1 MNSQPTF
8 PIILP
13 TDTKHP
19 CAAGAVP
26 GKRRPQG
33 VRLPKI
39 SQAIANLDDNELG
52 DNLLYYD
59 YHVKHLLSLL
69 KKGLGPDD
77 DAYMSAYRSFEGE
90 VFENYAYEMLL
101 RYAKQN
107 SFIRHF
113 IVKGPHK
120 QRTKAQPNA
129 LSVNWKGQI
138 VYRIK
143 RNEIGEFDAMFFT
156 DKELYFVEMT
166 LVGSVTNLRKRM
178 RKKRALLQT
187 LFPHYKIKALL
198 ILNEGVTG
206 ISTLPDYATAWVTR
220 PYSAAKVFEWLQQE
234 KRPRRKP
241 FRRISGK
248 QIVDTDS
255 LKVHPFRYYNT
266 LGWVLNKSRVK
277 NGVINTQ
284 FLFSQTVQRYHDLF
298 VKMYIGYMEPEAF
311 HERFPGHPNP
321 NNARTYVAIEKE
333 HSGGYILNFF
343 LSHGRKNLELITERD
358 GRPHSVKK
366 DPYGVT
372 VTEIAYISNV
382 VKPHHALTPSQID
395 TVIHKLQNHRTDD

>member
-1 MNSQPTF
+1 M
-8 PIILP
+8 
-13 TDTKHP
+13 
-19 CAAGAVP
+19 
-26 GKRRPQG
+26 
-33 VRLPKI
+33 PKI
-39 SQAIANLDDNELG
+39 SKAIAELDDSELG

-59 YHVKHLLSLL
+59 YHIKHLLSLV

-77 DAYMSAYRSFEGE
+77 DAFMSAYRSFEGE

-101 RYAKQN
+101 RYVKQH
-107 SFIRHF
+107 SYIKQF

-120 QRTKAQPNA
+120 KRTKAQPNA

-206 ISTLPDYATAWVTR
+206 ISTLPDYATAWVTK
-220 PYSAAKVFEWLQQE
+220 PYSAAKVFEWLKQE

-241 FRRISGK
+241 FKRISGK
-248 QIVDTDS
+248 QIVDTDA

-266 LGWVLNKSRVK
+266 LGWVLNKVRVK
-277 NGVINTQ
+277 KGVLNTQ
-284 FLFSQTVQRYHDLF
+284 FLFSKTVQRYHDLF

-311 HERFPGHPNP
+311 KERFPAVANP
-321 NNARTYVAIEKE
+321 NGARAYIAIEKE
-333 HSGGYILNFF
+333 HTGGYILNFF
-343 LSHGRKNLELITERD
+343 LSHSRKNLELITERN
-358 GRPHSVKK
+358 GQPHSVKK

-372 VTEIAYISNV
+372 VTEISYISNV
-382 VKPHHALTPSQID
+382 VKPQHALTSRQID
-395 TVIHKLQNHRTDD
+395 SIIHILERNRFDN

>member
-1 MNSQPTF
+1 M
-8 PIILP
+8 
-13 TDTKHP
+13 
-19 CAAGAVP
+19 
-26 GKRRPQG
+26 
-33 VRLPKI
+33 PKI
-39 SQAIANLDDNELG
+39 SKAIANLDESELG

-59 YHVKHLLSLL
+59 YHIKHLLSLV

-77 DAYMSAYRSFEGE
+77 DAYISAFRSFEGE

-101 RYAKQN
+101 RYAKQH
-107 SFIRHF
+107 SYIKKF

-120 QRTKAQPNA
+120 KRTKAQPNA

-187 LFPHYKIKALL
+187 LFPQYDIKALL

-206 ISTLPDYATAWVTR
+206 VSTLPDYATAWVTK
-220 PYSAAKVFEWLQQE
+220 PYSAKKVFEWLSAPQRR
-234 KRPRRKP
+234 KRKP
-241 FRRISGK
+241 FRRVEGK
-248 QIVDTDS
+248 QIVDTS
-255 LKVHPFRYYNT
+255 VLKVHPFRYYNT
-266 LGWVLNKSRVK
+266 LGWILNKVRVK
-277 NGVINTQ
+277 NGVLNTS
-284 FLFSQTVQRYHDLF
+284 FLFSKTVQRYHDLF
-298 VKMYIGYMEPEAF
+298 VKIYIGYLEPDDFAAM
-311 HERFPGHPNP
+311 FPSIANP
-321 NNARTYVAIEKE
+321 NGAKVYVAVEKE
-333 HSGGYILNFF
+333 HTGRYALNFF
-343 LSHGRKNLELITERD
+343 LPHARKNLELVTEKN

-372 VTEIAYISNV
+372 VTEISYISNV
-382 VKPHHALTPSQID
+382 VKD
-395 TVIHKLQNHRTDD
+395 RHRLSADDIGIVKKILEKETF

>member
-1 MNSQPTF
+1 M
-8 PIILP
+8 
-13 TDTKHP
+13 
-19 CAAGAVP
+19 
-26 GKRRPQG
+26 
-33 VRLPKI
+33 PKI
-39 SQAIANLDDNELG
+39 SQAIANLDDSELG

-59 YHVKHLLSLL
+59 YHVKHLLSLV
-69 KKGLGPDD
+69 KKGLGPDS

-101 RYAKQN
+101 RYAKEHA
-107 SFIRHF
+107 FIKQF

-187 LFPHYKIKALL
+187 LFPHYEVKALL
-198 ILNEGVTG
+198 VLNEGVTG
-206 ISTLPDYATAWVTR
+206 LSTLPDYATAWVTK
-220 PYSAAKVFEWLQQE
+220 PYSAANVFEWLRQE
-234 KRPRRKP
+234 KRPKRKP
-241 FRRISGK
+241 FKRIGGK
-248 QIVDTDS
+248 QIVGTEA
-255 LKVHPFRYYNT
+255 LKIHPFRYYNT
-266 LGWVLNKSRVK
+266 LGWILGKARVK
-277 NGVINTQ
+277 NGVINPQ
-284 FLFSQTVQRYHDLF
+284 FLFSKTVQRYHDLF
-298 VKMYIGYMEPEAF
+298 VKIYIGYMEPEAF
-311 HERFPGHPNP
+311 RERFPTVANP
-321 NNARTYVAIEKE
+321 GDARTYVAVEKE

-343 LSHGRKNLELITERD
+343 LSHSRKNLELITEKD
-358 GRPHSVKK
+358 GRVTSVKK

-372 VTEIAYISNV
+372 VTEISYISNV
-382 VKPHHALTPSQID
+382 VKAQHALSASQID
-395 TVIHKLQNHRTDD
+395 TVLHKLAKQRHDD

>member
-1 MNSQPTF
+1 M
-8 PIILP
+8 
-13 TDTKHP
+13 
-19 CAAGAVP
+19 
-26 GKRRPQG
+26 
-33 VRLPKI
+33 PKI
-39 SQAIANLDDNELG
+39 SQAIANLDDSELG

-69 KKGLGPDD
+69 KQGLGPDN

-101 RYAKQN
+101 RYAKEHE
-107 SFIRHF
+107 FIKNF

-187 LFPHYKIKALL
+187 LFPHYEVKALL
-198 ILNEGVTG
+198 VLNEGVTG
-206 ISTLPDYATAWVTR
+206 LSTLPDYATAWVTK
-220 PYSAAKVFEWLQQE
+220 PYSAAKVFEWLRQE
-234 KRPRRKP
+234 KRPKRKP
-241 FRRISGK
+241 FKRIGGK
-248 QIVDTDS
+248 QIVGTEE

-266 LGWVLNKSRVK
+266 MGWVLNKARVK

-284 FLFSQTVQRYHDLF
+284 FLFSKTVQRYHDLF

-311 HERFPGHPNP
+311 KERFPTVSNP
-321 NNARTYVAIEKE
+321 GDARTYVAIEKE
-333 HSGGYILNFF
+333 HTGGYILNFF
-343 LSHGRKNLELITERD
+343 LSHSRKNLELITEKD

-372 VTEIAYISNV
+372 VTEISYISNV
-382 VKPHHALTPSQID
+382 VKPQHALTSSQID
-395 TVIHKLQNHRTDD
+395 TVIHKLSKQHHDD

>member
-1 MNSQPTF
+1 M
-8 PIILP
+8 
-13 TDTKHP
+13 
-19 CAAGAVP
+19 
-26 GKRRPQG
+26 
-33 VRLPKI
+33 PKI
-39 SQAIANLDDNELG
+39 SKAIAELDDSELG

-59 YHVKHLLSLL
+59 YHVKHLLSLQR
-69 KKGLGPDD
+69 KGLGPED
-77 DAYMSAYRSFEGE
+77 DAFMSAYRSFEGE

-101 RYAKQN
+101 RYVKQH
-107 SFIRHF
+107 SFIKQF

-120 QRTKAQPNA
+120 KRTKAQPNA

-187 LFPHYKIKALL
+187 LFPHYNVKALL

-206 ISTLPDYATAWVTR
+206 VSTLPEYATAWVTK
-220 PYSAAKVFEWLQQE
+220 PYSAANVFEWLQHE
-234 KRPRRKP
+234 PRPKRKP
-241 FRRISGK
+241 FKRISGK
-248 QIVDTDS
+248 QIVDTDA

-277 NGVINTQ
+277 KGVMNTQ
-284 FLFSQTVQRYHDLF
+284 FFFSKTVQRYHDLF
-298 VKMYIGYMEPEAF
+298 VKMYIGYMEPDAF
-311 HERFPGHPNP
+311 KSRFPTVANP
-321 NNARTYVAIEKE
+321 NGAKVYVAVEKE

-343 LSHGRKNLELITERD
+343 LPHSRKNLELITEKN

-372 VTEIAYISNV
+372 VTEISYISNV
-382 VKPHHALTPSQID
+382 VRAEHALTSSQID
-395 TVIHKLQNHRTDD
+395 TVLHHIDKRHTDD